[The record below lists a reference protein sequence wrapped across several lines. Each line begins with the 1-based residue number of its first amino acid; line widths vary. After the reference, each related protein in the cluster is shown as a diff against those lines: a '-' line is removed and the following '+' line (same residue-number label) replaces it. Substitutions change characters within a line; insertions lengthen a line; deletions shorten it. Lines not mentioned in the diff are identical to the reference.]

1 MTLWLRS
8 CKIVRHHMA
17 ARVLVV
23 EPNVG
28 RRMALKRVLDPIA
41 DVAACGDFVTARQH
55 VREGTPDLLITNL
68 RLDTYN
74 GLHLVAHAGPPTR
87 AVVYMDPPDPGL
99 LRVAQA
105 AGAFVEAPQRL
116 VAAAVS
122 YVGVGLPPQDRRAVN
137 LTDHRYSM
145 PRSRRASDRLPKTSL
160 H

>member
-1 MTLWLRS
+1 
-8 CKIVRHHMA
+8 
-17 ARVLVV
+17 
-23 EPNVG
+23 
-28 RRMALKRVLDPIA
+28 MALQRALSNVA
-41 DVAACGDFVTARQH
+41 DVAACSDFVTARQH
-55 VREGTPDLLITNL
+55 VRRASPDLLITNL

-105 AGAFVEAPQRL
+105 AGAFVETAQRL

-122 YVGVGLPPQDRRAVN
+122 YIGAGLPPQDRRAVN
-137 LTDHRYSM
+137 LVDERYSL
-145 PRSRRASDRLPKTSL
+145 PLNRRASDRIPAFL

>member
-1 MTLWLRS
+1 
-8 CKIVRHHMA
+8 MA

-23 EPNVG
+23 EPNTG
-28 RRMALKRVLDPIA
+28 RRMALQRALAPIA
-41 DVAACGDFVTARQH
+41 DVAACSDFVTARQH
-55 VREGTPDLLITNL
+55 VREVTPDLLITNL

-87 AVVYMDPPDPGL
+87 AVVYMDPPDAGL

-105 AGAFVEAPQRL
+105 AGAFVEVPQRL

-122 YVGVGLPPQDRRAVN
+122 YVGAGLPVRDRRAVD
-137 LTDHRYSM
+137 LSETRYSM
-145 PRSRRASDRLPKTSL
+145 PRSRRASDRMLALSL

>member
-1 MTLWLRS
+1 M
-8 CKIVRHHMA
+8 I

-23 EPNVG
+23 EPNAG
-28 RRMALKRVLDPIA
+28 RRLALQRALSSVA
-41 DVAACGDFVTARQH
+41 DVATCGDFVTARQCF
-55 VREGTPDLLITNL
+55 REATPDLLITNL

-74 GLHLVAHAGPPTR
+74 GLHLVAHAAPPTR

-122 YVGVGLPPQDRRAVN
+122 YIGAGLPPQDRRAVN
-137 LTDHRYSM
+137 MSDGRYSM
-145 PRSRRASDRLPKTSL
+145 PRSRRASDRMAPAL

>member
-1 MTLWLRS
+1 MT
-8 CKIVRHHMA
+8 

-23 EPNVG
+23 EPNIG
-28 RRMALKRVLDPIA
+28 RRMALKRALARVA

-55 VREGTPDLLITNL
+55 VRDATPDLLITNL

-74 GLHLVAHAGPPTR
+74 GLHLVAHAGPATR

-99 LRVAQA
+99 LKLAQA
-105 AGAFVEAPQRL
+105 AGAFVEAPQLL

-122 YVGVGLPPQDRRAVN
+122 YVGAGLPAQDRRAVSVS
-137 LTDHRYSM
+137 DIRYSL
-145 PRSRRASDRLPKTSL
+145 PRSRRASDRILAATATL

>member
-1 MTLWLRS
+1 MP
-8 CKIVRHHMA
+8 

-28 RRMALKRVLDPIA
+28 RRMALQRVLSSVA
-41 DVAACGDFVTARQH
+41 DVSVSTCGDFVTARQH
-55 VREGTPDLLITNL
+55 VRQDTPDLLITNL

-87 AVVYMDPPDPGL
+87 AIVYMDPPDAGL

-116 VAAAVS
+116 VAAAAS
-122 YVGVGLPPQDRRAVN
+122 YVGAGLPPQDRRAVN
-137 LTDHRYSM
+137 LSTE
-145 PRSRRASDRLPKTSL
+145 
-160 H
+160 

>member
-1 MTLWLRS
+1 
-8 CKIVRHHMA
+8 MA

-23 EPNVG
+23 EPNAA
-28 RRMALKRVLDPIA
+28 RRKALQQVLAPFA

-55 VREGTPDLLITNL
+55 VRQGTPDLLITNL

-74 GLHLVAHAGPPTR
+74 GLHLVVHSMPPTR
-87 AVVYMDPPDPGL
+87 AIVYMDPPDLGL

-122 YVGVGLPPQDRRAVN
+122 YVGAGLPAQDRRAVD
-137 LTDHRYSM
+137 LSDHRYSM
-145 PRSRRASDRLPKTSL
+145 PRSRRASDRVPTTTI

>member
-1 MTLWLRS
+1 
-8 CKIVRHHMA
+8 MA

-28 RRMALKRVLDPIA
+28 RRLALQRALSPVA
-41 DVAACGDFVTARQH
+41 EVAACGDFVTARQH
-55 VREGTPDLLITNL
+55 VREATPDLLITNL
-68 RLDTYN
+68 RLETYN

-87 AVVYMDPPDPGL
+87 AVVYMDPQDPGL

-105 AGAFVEAPQRL
+105 AGAFVESPNRL

-137 LTDHRYSM
+137 LSDSRYSL
-145 PRSRRASDRLPKTSL
+145 PRSRRASDRTPATSL

>member
-1 MTLWLRS
+1 
-8 CKIVRHHMA
+8 MA

-28 RRMALKRVLDPIA
+28 RRMALQRALSPIA
-41 DVAACGDFVTARQH
+41 EVAACADFVTARQH
-55 VREGTPDLLITNL
+55 VRKASPDLLITNL
-68 RLDTYN
+68 RLETYN
-74 GLHLVAHAGPPTR
+74 GLHLVAHAVPPTR

-122 YVGVGLPPQDRRAVN
+122 YVGAGLPPQDRRAVN
-137 LTDHRYSM
+137 VSDTHYSLL
-145 PRSRRASDRLPKTSL
+145 RR
-160 H
+160 

>member
-1 MTLWLRS
+1 MP
-8 CKIVRHHMA
+8 

-23 EPNVG
+23 EPNAG
-28 RRMALKRVLDPIA
+28 RRMALQRALAPVA
-41 DVAACGDFVTARQH
+41 DVAACSDFVTARQH
-55 VREGTPDLLITNL
+55 VRQATPDLLITNL

-122 YVGVGLPPQDRRAVN
+122 YVGAGLPPQDRRAVS
-137 LTDHRYSM
+137 LSDGRYSL
-145 PRSRRASDRLPKTSL
+145 PRSRRASDRVFTASL

>member
-1 MTLWLRS
+1 
-8 CKIVRHHMA
+8 MA

-23 EPNVG
+23 EPNAG
-28 RRMALKRVLDPIA
+28 RRMALQRALSPLA
-41 DVAACGDFVTARQH
+41 DVAACGDFVTARQC
-55 VREGTPDLLITNL
+55 VREATPDLLITNL

-122 YVGVGLPPQDRRAVN
+122 YIGAGLPPQDRRAVN
-137 LTDHRYSM
+137 MSDHRYSM
-145 PRSRRASDRLPKTSL
+145 PRSRRASDRMTPSL

>member
-1 MTLWLRS
+1 
-8 CKIVRHHMA
+8 MA

-28 RRMALKRVLDPIA
+28 RRMALQRVLAPIA
-41 DVAACGDFVTARQH
+41 DVAACADFVTARQH
-55 VREGTPDLLITNL
+55 VRQATPDLLITNL
-68 RLDTYN
+68 RLETYN

-87 AVVYMDPPDPGL
+87 AIVYMDPPDPGL

-105 AGAFVEAPQRL
+105 AGAFVEASHSL

-122 YVGVGLPPQDRRAVN
+122 YVGAGLPPQDRRAVN
-137 LTDHRYSM
+137 LSDSRYSL
-145 PRSRRASDRLPKTSL
+145 PRSRRASDRIPATSL

>member
-1 MTLWLRS
+1 
-8 CKIVRHHMA
+8 MA

-23 EPNVG
+23 EPNAG
-28 RRMALKRVLDPIA
+28 RRMALQRALSPVA

-55 VREGTPDLLITNL
+55 VRLATPDLLITNL

-74 GLHLVAHAGPPTR
+74 GLHLVAHASPQTR
-87 AVVYMDPPDPGL
+87 AIVYMDPPDPGL

-105 AGAFVEAPQRL
+105 AGAFVEAPQHL

-122 YVGVGLPPQDRRAVN
+122 YVGAGLPPQDRRAVN
-137 LTDHRYSM
+137 LSDGRYSM
-145 PRSRRASDRLPKTSL
+145 PRSRRASDRVHSTVV

>member
-1 MTLWLRS
+1 
-8 CKIVRHHMA
+8 MA

-23 EPNVG
+23 EPNVS
-28 RRMALKRVLDPIA
+28 RRMALQRVLSPIA
-41 DVAACGDFVTARQH
+41 EVATCGDFVTARQH
-55 VREGTPDLLITNL
+55 VREAMPDLLITNL

-87 AVVYMDPPDPGL
+87 AIVYMDPPDPGL

-116 VAAAVS
+116 IAAAVS
-122 YVGVGLPPQDRRAVN
+122 YVGAGLPPQDRRAVN
-137 LTDHRYSM
+137 LSERRYSM
-145 PRSRRASDRLPKTSL
+145 PRSRRAADRAHAAL

>member
-1 MTLWLRS
+1 MTLWRRS
-8 CKIVRHHMA
+8 CKIVSTTMA

-28 RRMALKRVLDPIA
+28 RRVALQRVLAPVA
-41 DVAACGDFVTARQH
+41 DVAACADFVTARQH
-55 VREGTPDLLITNL
+55 VRHATPDLLITNL
-68 RLDTYN
+68 RLETYN

-87 AVVYMDPPDPGL
+87 AIVYMDPPDPGL

-105 AGAFVEAPQRL
+105 AGAFVEAPHSL

-122 YVGVGLPPQDRRAVN
+122 YVGAGLPPQDRRAVN
-137 LTDHRYSM
+137 VSTLRYSL
-145 PRSRRASDRLPKTSL
+145 PRSRRASDRIPAASL

>member
-1 MTLWLRS
+1 
-8 CKIVRHHMA
+8 MA

-28 RRMALKRVLDPIA
+28 RRMALQRVLAPIA
-41 DVAACGDFVTARQH
+41 DVATCADFVTARQH
-55 VREGTPDLLITNL
+55 VRQATPDLLITNL
-68 RLDTYN
+68 RLETYN

-87 AVVYMDPPDPGL
+87 AIVYMDPPDPGL

-105 AGAFVEAPQRL
+105 AGAFVEAPHSL

-122 YVGVGLPPQDRRAVN
+122 YVGAGLPPQDRRAVS
-137 LTDHRYSM
+137 LSDTRYSL
-145 PRSRRASDRLPKTSL
+145 PRSRRASDRLPATSL

>member
-1 MTLWLRS
+1 
-8 CKIVRHHMA
+8 MA

-28 RRMALKRVLDPIA
+28 RRMALQRALAPIA
-41 DVAACGDFVTARQH
+41 EVAACGDFVTARQH
-55 VREGTPDLLITNL
+55 VRQATPDLLITNL

-87 AVVYMDPPDPGL
+87 AIVYMDPPDPGL

-122 YVGVGLPPQDRRAVN
+122 YVGAGLPPQDRRAIN
-137 LTDHRYSM
+137 LSETRYTM
-145 PRSRRASDRLPKTSL
+145 PQSRRASDRVLAATL